1 MFSGKLAHAE
11 RSNTQQTTCNMTV
24 VIMVSFCMDIS
35 ISVKLTINMY
45 ESIVNKKLSLKCVI
59 NRGMLFATVDD
70 ALIPEMI

>member
-1 MFSGKLAHAE
+1 
-11 RSNTQQTTCNMTV
+11 MTV